1 MKMAEEAIKKYKNK
15 CWCWI
20 RNAEEAMKKAGYGE
34 LLSAAALHEA
44 PTKHAVVAQ
53 QRKGKCLTKLNAKC
67 CNNRKISFEVL

>member
-1 MKMAEEAIKKYKNK
+1 ML
-15 CWCWI
+15 I

-53 QRKGKCLTKLNAKC
+53 QRKGKLNVKC
-67 CNNRKISFEVL
+67 CINRGVKVVFDS